1 MIKSKSI
8 YKNILILLWVFI
20 SASANTFAQDISA
33 KAELEKNK
41 ILIGDQVKLNISVN
55 KPKHVL
61 VALPEFVQKLSD
73 TIEVIEQLKTDTT
86 ILENGNMIIKKDVII
101 TAFDSG
107 SYIIAPIAILIRN
120 NNEIDTIY
128 TNELALTVNSVPLDT
143 TNIIKDI
150 KLPYAAPVTFK
161 EALPYILG
169 ILLVLI
175 IIAGLVY
182 IIIKIKR
189 KEPIFKRLKP
199 LEPAHII
206 AFRDLENLK
215 NDKLWQNERIKDY
228 YTRLS
233 DILRQYLWNRYA
245 IRTLERT
252 SDEILKS
259 YKDSDYHDE
268 KLFSNLKEIFETSD
282 LVKFA
287 KFKPTANENE
297 KLFTEAYTFVDNT
310 KLIIVEETEQNDGS
324 DEKASESKPLTEK
337 IDNNEKTEI

>member
-8 YKNILILLWVFI
+8 YKTILILFSIFI
-20 SASANTFAQDISA
+20 SVGATAFAQDISA
-33 KAELEKNK
+33 KAELEKDK

-55 KPKHVL
+55 KPKHFL
-61 VALPEFVQKLSD
+61 VVLPEFVQKLSD

-86 ILENGNMIIKKDVII
+86 LLENGNIIIKKDVII

-107 SYIIAPIAILIRN
+107 SYIIAPIAILIKN

-150 KLPYAAPVTFK
+150 KLPYSAPVTFK

-169 ILLVLI
+169 SLLILI

-189 KEPIFKRLKP
+189 KEPIFKRFKP

-206 AFRDLENLK
+206 AFRDLEKLK
-215 NDKLWQNERIKDY
+215 NDKLWQNEKTKDY

-233 DILRQYLWNRYA
+233 DILRHYLWNRYA

-259 YKDSDYHDE
+259 YKGSDYYDE

-287 KFKPTANENE
+287 KFRPTADENE
-297 KLFTEAYTFVDNT
+297 KLFNEAYTFVDNT
-310 KLIIVEETEQNDGS
+310 KLIIVEETEQTEGTI
-324 DEKASESKPLTEK
+324 EKTSVNESLTEK
-337 IDNNEKTEI
+337 IDHNEKTEI

>member
-8 YKNILILLWVFI
+8 YKTILILFSIFI
-20 SASANTFAQDISA
+20 SAGATAFAQDISA
-33 KAELEKNK
+33 KAELEKDK

-61 VALPEFVQKLSD
+61 VILPEFVQKLSD

-86 ILENGNMIIKKDVII
+86 LLENGNMIIKKDVII

-107 SYIIAPIAILIRN
+107 SYIIAPIAILIKN
-120 NNEIDTIY
+120 NNQIDTIY

-169 ILLVLI
+169 SLLILI

-189 KEPIFKRLKP
+189 KEPIFKRFKP

-206 AFRDLENLK
+206 AFRDLEKLK
-215 NDKLWQNERIKDY
+215 NDKLWQNEKTKDY

-233 DILRQYLWNRYA
+233 DILRHYLWNRYA

-259 YKDSDYHDE
+259 YKGSDYYDE
-268 KLFSNLKEIFETSD
+268 KLFPYLNEIFETSD

-297 KLFTEAYTFVDNT
+297 KLFNEAYTFVDNT
-310 KLIIVEETEQNDGS
+310 KLIIVEETEQTEGTI
-324 DEKASESKPLTEK
+324 EKTSVNEPLTEK